1 MGTLSIL
8 FCIYHLKPFIELLTS
23 AWTPCWVTCHRCPCW
38 ARAGQDN
45 LSCSVIQLKPRQ
57 SFPHVVYFAW
67 MKEVG
72 AAPGLLPQLS
82 TEQLHS
88 YTSVPIFR
96 GVTDAHHT
104 RSCFRLNHKGYP
116 HPPLHGLK
124 KKQTQG
130 TFLIIF
136 LKSSET
142 MKYHKLGVKWKEECH
157 PTACPRAAVLSL
169 VLPFFPVLSSSWGDM
184 LVAVYASGMSRK
196 EMLSGAERE
205 GLMPMQTFAHRLQAA
220 RRHQNCETSPPHT
233 HASWQNQLLIWGSHE
248 VTDELLVTAVAP
260 SNRKL
265 CHVFSNQKSCS
276 VRLPPWPGDKAGEQT
291 SSTIPS
297 TQTQY
302 HTGETLAACWVRN
315 TWDVEILLQPPCF
328 PALLHSQ
335 H

>member
-1 MGTLSIL
+1 
-8 FCIYHLKPFIELLTS
+8 
-23 AWTPCWVTCHRCPCW
+23 
-38 ARAGQDN
+38 
-45 LSCSVIQLKPRQ
+45 
-57 SFPHVVYFAW
+57 

-82 TEQLHS
+82 SEQLHLTPLS
-88 YTSVPIFR
+88 PFLEVSQMHITPDPASGWTIR
-96 GVTDAHHT
+96 VTHT
-104 RSCFRLNHKGYP
+104 LLCMVSKRNR
-116 HPPLHGLK
+116 
-124 KKQTQG
+124 QTQG
-130 TFLIIF
+130 ILLIIF

-205 GLMPMQTFAHRLQAA
+205 GLLPMQTFAHRLQAA

-233 HASWQNQLLIWGSHE
+233 HASWHNQLLIWGSHE

-276 VRLPPWPGDKAGEQT
+276 ARLPPWPGDKAGEQT